1 MTLLERLFA
10 GFVVFPTT
18 MWIALA
24 IHYHVR
30 GPRLRWFASLVP
42 LVIVGVSLGLLPMR
56 PWALAVWF
64 GLLLVTILWW
74 LSLRPKSDRDWK
86 TGMDV
91 LPHVELVGDVL
102 RIRQF
107 RNFRYMASGDPLPQ
121 YEERTFDLTKLSSL
135 DYFLAHWSGP
145 VIGAHVGQLWLR

>member
-10 GFVVFPTT
+10 LFVVIPTT
-18 MWIALA
+18 MWVAWV
-24 IHYHVR
+24 IHQHGR
-30 GPRLRWFASLVP
+30 GSRLRRFASPAP
-42 LVIVGVSLGLLPMR
+42 LVVVGACLGLLPMR

-74 LSLRPKSDRDWK
+74 LSLRPKADRDWK

-91 LPHVELVGDVL
+91 LPQVDLVGDVL

-107 RNFRYMASGDPLPQ
+107 RNFRYTASGEPLPQ
-121 YEERTFDLTKLSSL
+121 YEER
-135 DYFLAHWSGP
+135 
-145 VIGAHVGQLWLR
+145 

>member
-1 MTLLERLFA
+1 MTLLERLFV

-107 RNFRYMASGDPLPQ
+107 RNFRYDS
-121 YEERTFDLTKLSSL
+121 
-135 DYFLAHWSGP
+135 
-145 VIGAHVGQLWLR
+145 VG